1 MVVIVRPRLAGLH
14 FTSEAIFFCFSST
27 NSFTGGAEVVL
38 VNRLA
43 KYLPIYLT
51 DSVRNWLNHLR
62 KGTIKRL
69 VDLKKAF
76 CNHF

>member
-1 MVVIVRPRLAGLH
+1 MPHRFRALNIEKYDGETDPK
-14 FTSEAIFFCFSST
+14 IC
-27 NSFTGGAEVVL
+27 L
-38 VNRLA
+38 VNYRLTMNVA
-43 KYLPIYLT
+43 SAPDMFFIIQYLPIYLT